1 MRHKKSMKRNSF
13 VIWAL
18 VGMLILLATT
28 SIYVMVTNN
37 ENPTVMMQDMVA
49 LLIAVFS
56 VSLAIAAQLGA
67 RRTAEAMD
75 KVMRELDSIRKEE
88 NLDEKVDEK
97 MLAKL
102 AQIANYDRKLSEQVD
117 DVKRAVGRL
126 EKEKK

>member
-1 MRHKKSMKRNSF
+1 
-13 VIWAL
+13 
-18 VGMLILLATT
+18 
-28 SIYVMVTNN
+28 
-37 ENPTVMMQDMVA
+37 MMQDMVA